1 MRHDQRFTEVD
12 LRLELDNQLPA
23 IYAIYAIYAIGDHL
37 IQVLMNLLV
46 SAVDAVAERSAAESS
61 L

>member
-12 LRLELDNQLPA
+12 LRLELDNQLP
-23 IYAIYAIYAIGDHL
+23 AIYAIYAIGDHL

-46 SAVDAVAERSAAESS
+46 SAVDAVAERSAAEGS